1 MKQDWKEA
9 VAGQRVVT
17 IKPHECKGWLKH
29 EEGKLEFGTELVV
42 AQDKSFVALLG
53 ASPGASTAAAIAI
66 SVLEKC
72 FNDELTANR
81 WLPKLKEIIP
91 SYGESLIKD
100 AALTRQVR
108 ADTAALLQLE
118 NV

>member
-1 MKQDWKEA
+1 MKKDWKEA

-17 IKPHECKGWLKH
+17 IKPHESKGRLRH
-29 EEGKLEFGTELVV
+29 AEGKLEFGTELVV
-42 AQDKSFVALLG
+42 AQDKSIVALLG
-53 ASPGASTAAAIAI
+53 ASPGASTAASIAI
-66 SVLEKC
+66 DVLEKC
-72 FNDELTANR
+72 FKDELTACR

-100 AALTRQVR
+100 AALTRRVR
-108 ADTAALLQLE
+108 ADTAALLHLD